1 MMAVIKVIEVI
12 GCAPDSFETAVQ
24 NTVAEAAKTVRD
36 IVGIEVVGWTCKV
49 NQNKVIEYRTTC
61 KLAFKVES
69 DRE

>member
-24 NTVAEAAKTVRD
+24 NTVAEAVKTVRN
-36 IVGIEVVGWTCKV
+36 IVGVEVVGWTCKV
-49 NQNKVIEYRTTC
+49 DHNKVVEYRTTC

>member
-1 MMAVIKVIEVI
+1 MTVVKVVEVI

-24 NTVAEAAKTVRD
+24 NTVAEAAKTIRD
-36 IVGIEVVGWTCKV
+36 IVGVEVVGWTCKV
-49 NQNKVIEYRTTC
+49 EHGKVVQYRTTC